1 MNPPTKNKEGNFAK
15 ATKFQKKDKKK
26 KFYEKYSRWR
36 DEIFG
41 KNLL

>member
-1 MNPPTKNKEGNFAK
+1 MNPPTKKKRESLQKTKNFK
-15 ATKFQKKDKKK
+15 RKIKK

-36 DEIFG
+36 DEIVG